1 GGGNTDSSNEIFYLL
16 SPIATAQSAE
26 TLSFNTGASNM
37 AVATATPL
45 PSPAPSPTPT
55 PSPAPG
61 VPAGLAPGQL
71 SIVRA
76 PVNLAPSSTSAGAFS
91 ETTRSPA
98 LPIELNGVSVAV
110 NGAAAGLYFAGTGT
124 ALQINYVMPIG
135 LSTGL
140 GNVVVNV
147 LNSGSNSDTILH
159 GQVQVVSGQ
168 PDIFSSTMDA
178 GGTAIAFNVTNP
190 GARSPQPFNVTSPDA
205 GGTTVPT
212 VIELS
217 VTGVRSALTT
227 EISITIGTTTLAADA
242 VTFVGPNPE
251 MPGLDLIN
259 FKLPDTLAG
268 AGDVPIVVTFT
279 RGGVAVTSR
288 PVATAPHIVI
298 N

>member
-1 GGGNTDSSNEIFYLL
+1 VD
-16 SPIATAQSAE
+16 
-26 TLSFNTGASNM
+26 
-37 AVATATPL
+37 
-45 PSPAPSPTPT
+45 
-55 PSPAPG
+55 
-61 VPAGLAPGQL
+61 
-71 SIVRA
+71 
-76 PVNLAPSSTSAGAFS
+76 LAPSSAAAGAFS

-110 NGAAAGLYFAGTGT
+110 NGAAAGLYFVGAG
-124 ALQINYVMPIG
+124 ASKQINYVMPIG

-140 GNVVVNV
+140 GNVVVNI
-147 LNSGSNSDTILH
+147 LNAGNNSDTVLR
-159 GQVQVVSGQ
+159 GLVQVVAGQ
-168 PDIFSSTMDA
+168 PDIFSSTMAA
-178 GGTAIAFNVTNP
+178 GGTATAFNVTNA
-190 GARSPQPFNVTSPDA
+190 GARTPQPFNVTSTDA
-205 GGTTVPT
+205 GGNTVPT

-217 VTGVRSALTT
+217 VTGVRSALTS

-242 VTFVGPNPE
+242 VTFVGPNPA

-288 PVATAPHIVI
+288 PADTAPHIVI